1 MRHNGV
7 QVAHLA
13 ESALRH
19 ALPFR
24 KALRSLKR
32 RLRPYDD
39 NASNSHYCIT
49 NGLEQLVALREAGFD
64 VRGKVVLEFGSG
76 WLPLIPLL
84 FHMAGAGHLI
94 LTDIDRLMDDQT
106 VQRARGI
113 VRGRIGD
120 IAAALDL
127 PQDALLARLD
137 VPMAQDY
144 LVPWD
149 AAAQPERSVDLV
161 ISRATFEHVPEA
173 QVAFFLRQFHRILRP
188 GGMTA
193 HLVDNSDH
201 WQHRDRALSRIN
213 FLRFED
219 NDPLWKL
226 GQFNPQAFQNRLRHD
241 DYIRMLEEA
250 GFEMRAALGEPDA
263 RCLADLAALPLAA
276 RFRGRSPRNLA
287 VLISLFVAQKPV

>member
-13 ESALRH
+13 EAALRH
-19 ALPFR
+19 AIPFR

-32 RLRPYDD
+32 RLRPYGD

-49 NGLEQLVALREAGFD
+49 NGLEKIAALRDAGFD
-64 VRGKVVLEFGSG
+64 VRGKTVLEFGSG

-84 FHMAGAGHLI
+84 FHMAGAARLT

-106 VQRARGI
+106 IQRARGI
-113 VRGRIGD
+113 VRGRID
-120 IAAALDL
+120 EISAALQQ
-127 PQDALLARLD
+127 PREALLARLE
-137 VPMAQDY
+137 VPMVQDY

-149 AAAQPERSVDLV
+149 ATAHPAGSVDLV

-173 QVAFFLRQFHRILRP
+173 QIAFFLREFHRILRP

-219 NDPLWKL
+219 GDPFWKL

-241 DYIRMLEEA
+241 DYVRLLQDA
-250 GFEMRAALGEPDA
+250 GFELRAALGEPDPK
-263 RCLADLAALPLAA
+263 CLGDLAELPLAA
-276 RFRGRSPRNLA
+276 RFQGHAPRDLA
-287 VLISLFVAQKPV
+287 VLISLFVAQKPA

>member
-13 ESALRH
+13 EAALRH
-19 ALPFR
+19 AIPFR
-24 KALRSLKR
+24 KALRRLKR
-32 RLRPYDD
+32 RLQPYDD

-49 NGLEQLVALREAGFD
+49 NGLEQIVALRRAGFD
-64 VRGKVVLEFGSG
+64 VRGKSVLEFGTG

-84 FHMAGAGHLI
+84 FHLAGAARLT

-106 VQRARGI
+106 IARARAI
-113 VRGRIGD
+113 VRGRMDD
-120 IAAALDL
+120 IAAALGQ
-127 PQDALLARLD
+127 PRDALLARLD
-137 VPMAQDY
+137 VPMAYEY

-149 AAAQPERSVDLV
+149 AAAHPAGSMDLV

-173 QVAFFLRQFHRILRP
+173 QIAFFLRQFHRILRP
-188 GGMTA
+188 GGMTT

-201 WQHRDRALSRIN
+201 WQHRDPALSRIN

-219 NDPLWKL
+219 GDPVWKL

-241 DYIRMLEEA
+241 DYIRLLEDA
-250 GFEMRAALGEPDA
+250 GFELRAALGEPDPK
-263 RCLADLAALPLAA
+263 CLADLATLPLAA
-276 RFRGRSPRNLA
+276 RFRGRPPRDLA
-287 VLISLFVAQKPV
+287 VLISLFVAQKPA